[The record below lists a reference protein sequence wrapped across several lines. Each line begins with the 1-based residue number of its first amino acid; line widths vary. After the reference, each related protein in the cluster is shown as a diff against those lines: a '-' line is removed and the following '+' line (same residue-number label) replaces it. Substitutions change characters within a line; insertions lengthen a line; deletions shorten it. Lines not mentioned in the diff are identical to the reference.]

1 MLIVSFIKSNVLTE
15 NFTGSDLANLVNTAG
30 MIAAKNNR
38 NQVESTDFKASLEKI
53 QQSRISNV
61 KYDSNH
67 PSNRN
72 NFTIDDP
79 IVNNVFSFNEEK

>member
-1 MLIVSFIKSNVLTE
+1 
-15 NFTGSDLANLVNTAG
+15 

-38 NQVESTDFKASLEKI
+38 NQVESVDFKASLEKI

-67 PSNRN
+67 PSTSNRN
-72 NFTIDDP
+72 NFIIDDP

>member
-1 MLIVSFIKSNVLTE
+1 
-15 NFTGSDLANLVNTAG
+15 

-38 NQVESTDFKASLEKI
+38 NQVESMDFKASLEKI

-61 KYDSNH
+61 KYDSND

-72 NFTIDDP
+72 NFIIDDP